1 MKTNLIGLDVEKS
14 KVLVEQ
20 LNELLAD
27 YQLYYQNLR
36 GFHWNVKGE
45 MFFVLHAK
53 FEEFYDDASDKID
66 EIAERILMLEGAPLH
81 TFSAYLKVAKIEPV
95 EGLSDGKACLKV
107 VFNNILSLLKKE
119 REILALAAAAGDDGT
134 QDLLTGYIAQQE
146 KTIWML
152 RVFQN

>member
-14 KVLVEQ
+14 KVLVGH
-20 LNELLAD
+20 LNELLSD

-45 MFFVLHAK
+45 LFFVLHAK
-53 FEEFYDDASDKID
+53 FEEFYDNASDKID

-81 TFSAYLKVAKIEPV
+81 TFSAYLKTSKIEAV

-107 VFNNILSLLKKE
+107 VFANLLTLLQKE
-119 REILALAAAAGDDGT
+119 REILALATESGDDGT
-134 QDLLTGYIAQQE
+134 QDLLTGYIAEQE

-152 RVFQN
+152 RVFNE